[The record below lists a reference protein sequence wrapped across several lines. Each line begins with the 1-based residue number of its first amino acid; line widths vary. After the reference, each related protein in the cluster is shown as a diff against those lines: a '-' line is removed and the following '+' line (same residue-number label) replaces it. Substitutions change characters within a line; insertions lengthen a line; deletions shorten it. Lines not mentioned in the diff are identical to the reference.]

1 MELYKVINK
10 FEVLIV
16 SEDMKVGIFN
26 GTVATTN
33 GVYRISD
40 ITIEEARNLICTNG
54 FISAIGH
61 ESTAEVMSELLGMDI
76 PMNRIDFQQQA
87 GQKAVVFKLN
97 KRPPEGVILCKDEI
111 EAVGYSFKLM
121 ERLE

>member
-1 MELYKVINK
+1 MMDET
-10 FEVLIV
+10 
-16 SEDMKVGIFN
+16 MKVGIFN

-40 ITIEEARNLICTNG
+40 IDIDEARKLISENG

-61 ESTAEVMSELLGMDI
+61 ESTAEAISEVLKIDI
-76 PMNRIDFQQQA
+76 PMSRINFEQQV

-97 KRPPEGVILCKDEI
+97 KRPPEGSILCRKEI
-111 EAVGYSFKLM
+111 EEIGYSFKLM